1 MFHVLTSAKQP
12 KQGNGNP
19 LNSAYSITLYLQVM
33 FLSL

>member
-1 MFHVLTSAKQP
+1 MFHVLASAKQP

-19 LNSAYSITLYLQVM
+19 LNSGYSITPYLQEI